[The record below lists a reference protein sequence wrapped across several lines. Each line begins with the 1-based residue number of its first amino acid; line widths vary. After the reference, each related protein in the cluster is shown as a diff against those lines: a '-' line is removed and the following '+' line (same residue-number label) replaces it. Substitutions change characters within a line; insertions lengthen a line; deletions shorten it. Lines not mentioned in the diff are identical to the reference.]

1 MENDNYNTGGTGAAL
16 FAGKSADAANGQVQT
31 HIISPNLTTVLKIF
45 VCPSP
50 YFFLTDISQ
59 TIGDEYKA
67 PVGLPEW
74 KQPSFDDD
82 DRVDGAQQPFKPTVN
97 DRNQTETMLTSL
109 PGFLGRDPSHQERD
123 ARCQS
128 ILLPLLRSLWLPLPP
143 AGRLLQGLILMSYIL
158 LNPTCSN
165 SSLTNQGLGMD
176 AAQCGFL
183 IGVRPIVEY
192 LATPFWHGIS
202 DRWLSPTFPPPL
214 CQNYIFMF

>member
-31 HIISPNLTTVLKIF
+31 HFTSPNLTTALKIF

-82 DRVDGAQQPFKPTVN
+82 DRVDGAQQPFKPTVTDLESN
-97 DRNQTETMLTSL
+97 GDNTDFSSRVSGARSESSRTRCTLPKHFTSSSSEPLAPSSPCWPSTSRSYPHVLHPLEAHLFQLKLDQPGSRNGCRPMWIPDRSETH
-109 PGFLGRDPSHQERD
+109 R
-123 ARCQS
+123 
-128 ILLPLLRSLWLPLPP
+128 
-143 AGRLLQGLILMSYIL
+143 
-158 LNPTCSN
+158 
-165 SSLTNQGLGMD
+165 
-176 AAQCGFL
+176 
-183 IGVRPIVEY
+183 
-192 LATPFWHGIS
+192 
-202 DRWLSPTFPPPL
+202 
-214 CQNYIFMF
+214 